1 MEKQNNT
8 KDAPEFIPSV
18 EWMGL
23 EIKEERNTVDE
34 LQVIGAVQTIW
45 IPIVLA
51 LFTILVMVMLHI
63 RSKRKKE
70 LICKLFPS
78 LSLVDVR
85 TEVKDKIKIYYN
97 DDLVENLSMTKVKIR
112 NNGNLSI
119 RKEDI
124 IKPLEF
130 NFGEKLSVIDYSPID
145 TEPEGITVNLES
157 NNEKDNLI
165 RCFFD
170 LLNPGD
176 EFTLQF
182 VCLGESKELPNITA
196 RIEGVKQIEV
206 ETISTSEE
214 KIERMRKLG
223 NWSIYIGVAM
233 LVLGAIGFAYS
244 EDEFWVIF
252 PVTYGMTLI
261 LLGFLSKAVIM
272 KLKYKY
278 PLLLKIFGG
287 EFEKKTGINSKKY
300 ADTRMRRI
308 SIRRGSVPCSLIGKR
323 VKIPSVLFTR
333 NLSFKKKA

>member
-1 MEKQNNT
+1 
-8 KDAPEFIPSV
+8 V
-18 EWMGL
+18 
-23 EIKEERNTVDE
+23 ERNTVDE
-34 LQVIGAVQTIW
+34 LEVIGAVQTIW

-51 LFTILVMVMLHI
+51 LLTILVMVMLHI

-130 NFGEKLSVIDYSPID
+130 NFGEKLSVIDYSAID

-157 NNEKDNLI
+157 NNEKNNLI

-206 ETISTSEE
+206 ETISASEE

-223 NWSIYIGVAM
+223 KWSIYMGLAM

-244 EDEFWVIF
+244 EDDFWGIF
-252 PVTYGMTLI
+252 FVSYGMALI
-261 LLGFLSKAVIM
+261 ILGFLSKAVIM
-272 KLKYKY
+272 KSKYT
-278 PLLLKIFGG
+278 LLLKIFGG
-287 EFEKKTGINSKKY
+287 KFEN
-300 ADTRMRRI
+300 
-308 SIRRGSVPCSLIGKR
+308 
-323 VKIPSVLFTR
+323 
-333 NLSFKKKA
+333 